1 MRTFV
6 RRWWLLGLWLGQG
19 LVGLFLFTHYG
30 EAWDDASMLAYA
42 RNVLQAWETFV
53 HTGAWPGVRY
63 PVPVLEFYGVWP
75 WVLAVLVHRL
85 LPFLHI
91 VDAVHGVAFA
101 FFWVGTAALYLV
113 LRRWFSREA
122 ALVGTL
128 LFATQPLLWGHG
140 FINLKD
146 TSAWSMMLVSLY
158 WVLRFADAWLE
169 RAAFL
174 SPPPVESQLRLG
186 RAPLGNLVRR
196 WLVGLP
202 FVLGVSVALAW
213 GYWRWWRPTLL
224 TPWTAELMHVHRL
237 LSVALG
243 GVGFLLLSGL
253 WVGLS
258 EGPSTW
264 RTWWKKEIGPRL
276 QWLHAS
282 IALPAFW
289 AAVLALGLSVS
300 IRISGWWVAVMG
312 GAWLW
317 KRSRWRAFLPLM
329 ALAGFALVVH
339 HSTYPSLWPFSPS
352 RTMFI
357 YGLSLRLSSKFLWM
371 GKGVLFAGQMYPA
384 DQLPFWYVPWLHLIQ
399 TTEPALLLAFL
410 GLWALWRTSE
420 LGQARF
426 VFGLWYALPVAL
438 LMTRTPPLYDNA
450 RQLLFLL
457 PGLYIPVAAG
467 WEALRSRLRTLWRVF
482 LAGLGLAPA
491 LMAWVQLHPYEYVYY
506 NSLVG
511 GVGGAFRRYEMDYWA
526 TSFREVASYLNQ
538 QVCTSKARNIRQG
551 LRAVTWEPVEP
562 LADFL
567 CPQFRAFSCHD
578 LARPRKRFFAVL
590 STRYNADLVKFPHV
604 PDEYRV
610 ERAGAVLSVVRFV
623 EQDPTPPGS
632 DGVSCLPKDLPLEEL
647 SSP

>member
-91 VDAVHGVAFA
+91 VDVVHGVAFA

-146 TSAWSMMLVSLY
+146 TSAWSMMLVSLS
-158 WVLRFADAWLE
+158 LGLAFAGSLSERMHNDFSGFSPSPALQWRMPPSKRAWAFGLV
-169 RAAFL
+169 AAFML
-174 SPPPVESQLRLG
+174 SILIAAGYAHLGKPSPSEFWFPRILR
-186 RAPLGNLVRR
+186 
-196 WLVGLP
+196 
-202 FVLGVSVALAW
+202 
-213 GYWRWWRPTLL
+213 
-224 TPWTAELMHVHRL
+224 VHRI
-237 LSVALG
+237 VTQVLG
-243 GVGFLLLSGL
+243 GVTFLFLALG
-253 WVGLS
+253 W
-258 EGPSTW
+258 TW
-264 RTWWKKEIGPRL
+264 RL
-276 QWLHAS
+276 QSTPAERKILRRELRAYYKLAR
-282 IALPAFW
+282 ALLRMPLFW
-289 AAVLALGLSVS
+289 ATALALGLSVS
-300 IRISGWWVAVMG
+300 VRISGWWVWMVVFLLT
-312 GAWLW
+312 WSVLRI
-317 KRSRWRAFLPLM
+317 RSMFPLSLL
-329 ALAGFALVVH
+329 ALTALSIH
-339 HSTYPSLWPFSPS
+339 YFTHPSLFSSSPS
-352 RTMFI
+352 YVIFF
-357 YGLSLRLSSKFLWM
+357 YGISLRIASQFLWP
-371 GKGVLFAGQMYPA
+371 GKTLFAGHFYTVTE
-384 DQLPFWYVPWLHLIQ
+384 LPFWYVPWLHLIQ

-420 LGQARF
+420 FGQARF

-438 LMTRTPPLYDNA
+438 LMIRTPPLYDNA

-511 GVGGAFRRYEMDYWA
+511 GVRGAFRRYEMDYWA
-526 TSFREVASYLNQ
+526 TSFREIASYLNQ
-538 QVCTSKARNIRQG
+538 QVCTSTARHTRQG

-567 CPQFRAFSCHD
+567 CPEFRVFSCHD
-578 LARPRKRFFAVL
+578 LARPRKQFFAVL
-590 STRYNADLVKFPHV
+590 STRYNADLVKFPRV
-604 PDEYRV
+604 KDVYRV